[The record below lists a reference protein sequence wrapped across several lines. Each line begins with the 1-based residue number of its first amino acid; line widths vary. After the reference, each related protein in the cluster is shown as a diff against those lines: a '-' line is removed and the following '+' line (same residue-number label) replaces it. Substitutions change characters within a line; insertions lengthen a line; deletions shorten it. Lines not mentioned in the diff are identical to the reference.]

1 MFQQVWSSFTHNIN
15 RVIHSTSGAWS
26 ISDQYIRNPVVQ
38 GCIHRRSKYMEI
50 KIGKHTIGPGHPTY
64 FIADVAANHDG
75 DLERAKLLIH
85 LAQQAGAD
93 AAKFQNF
100 RAPKIVSDYGFTH
113 MDGQF
118 SHQAS
123 WKKSV
128 FQVYTEASIPFEW
141 TTILKEECD
150 KVGLD
155 YFSAPYDFE
164 AIDMLDPYVQM
175 YKAGSG
181 EIDWIEALERMASK
195 GKPFFV
201 ATGASTIG
209 EVQRAVHAILKI
221 NPQLVLM
228 QCNTNYTASPQNYDH
243 LHLNVLKT
251 YATMFPEVILG
262 LSDHTHALAPVLG
275 AVTLGARV
283 IERHFT
289 DNNERQGPDHKFA
302 MDPAGWTRMVE
313 ETRLLERALGSPDKF
328 VAGNEVDTAIV
339 QRRCLRAARDIQ
351 AGEVFTREM
360 IDVLRPATPGA
371 IKPNQIPAVL
381 GTRALQDIPFG
392 KELRWTD
399 LGA

>member
-1 MFQQVWSSFTHNIN
+1 
-15 RVIHSTSGAWS
+15 
-26 ISDQYIRNPVVQ
+26 
-38 GCIHRRSKYMEI
+38 MEI
-50 KIGKHTIGPGHPTY
+50 RIGNRTIGLKHPTY

-75 DLERAKLLIH
+75 DLERAKMLIR
-85 LAQQAGAD
+85 LAKQAGAD

-100 RAPKIVSDYGFTH
+100 RAPKIVSDYGFRH
-113 MDGQF
+113 MDGQV
-118 SHQAS
+118 SHQAT

-128 FQVYTEASIPFEW
+128 FQVYSEASIPFEW

-150 KVGLD
+150 KVGID

-209 EVQRAVHAILKI
+209 EVQRAVQAILKI

-228 QCNTNYTASPQNYDH
+228 QCNTNYTASPDNYDH
-243 LHLNVLKT
+243 LHLNVLRT
-251 YATMFPEVILG
+251 YATMFPDIILG
-262 LSDHTHALAPVLG
+262 LSDHTHANAPVLG

-289 DNNERQGPDHKFA
+289 DSNDREGPDHKFA
-302 MDPAGWTRMVE
+302 MNPDTWANMVQ
-313 ETRLLERALGSPDKF
+313 ETRLLERALGSADKF
-328 VAGNEVDTAIV
+328 IAANEGQTAII
-339 QRRCLRAARDIQ
+339 QRRCLRAAREIK
-351 AGEVFTREM
+351 AGEVLTREM
-360 IDVLRPATPGA
+360 IDVLRPAAPGV
-371 IKPNQIPAVL
+371 IKPSEIEAVI
-381 GTRALQDIPFG
+381 GTRAINDIPMG
-392 KELRWTD
+392 KELRWVE
-399 LGA
+399 LGE

>member
-1 MFQQVWSSFTHNIN
+1 
-15 RVIHSTSGAWS
+15 
-26 ISDQYIRNPVVQ
+26 
-38 GCIHRRSKYMEI
+38 MEI
-50 KIGKHTIGPGHPTY
+50 QIGSRKIGLNHPTY
-64 FIADVAANHDG
+64 FIADIAANHDG
-75 DLERAKLLIH
+75 DLQRAKMLIR
-85 LAQQAGAD
+85 LAKEAGAD

-100 RAPKIVSDYGFTH
+100 RAPQIVSDYGFRALG
-113 MDGQF
+113 GQV

-128 FQVYTEASIPFEW
+128 FQVYQEASIPFEW
-141 TTILKEECD
+141 TDVLKEECEA
-150 KVGLD
+150 VGID

-164 AIDMLDPYVQM
+164 AIDMLDPYVEM

-181 EIDWIEALERMASK
+181 EIDWIEALERMARK

-228 QCNTNYTASPQNYDH
+228 QCNTNYTASPENYDH
-243 LHLNVLKT
+243 LHINVLKT
-251 YATMFPEVILG
+251 YALMFPNVILG

-289 DNNERQGPDHKFA
+289 DSNEREGPDHKFA
-302 MDPAGWTRMVE
+302 MNPDHWAKMVE
-313 ETRLLERALGSPDKF
+313 ETRLLERALGSTDKF
-328 VAGNEVDTAIV
+328 IADNERETVIV
-339 QRRCLRAARDIQ
+339 QRRCLRAARDIK
-351 AGEVFTREM
+351 AGEVFTRDM

-371 IKPNQIPAVL
+371 IKPHEIEAVI
-381 GTRALQDIPFG
+381 GTRALHDLPYG

>member
-1 MFQQVWSSFTHNIN
+1 
-15 RVIHSTSGAWS
+15 
-26 ISDQYIRNPVVQ
+26 
-38 GCIHRRSKYMEI
+38 MEI
-50 KIGKHTIGPGHPTY
+50 QIGSRKIGLNHPTY
-64 FIADVAANHDG
+64 FIADIAANHDG
-75 DLERAKLLIH
+75 DLQRAKMLIR
-85 LAQQAGAD
+85 LAKDAGAD

-100 RAPKIVSDYGFTH
+100 RAPQIVSDYGFRALG
-113 MDGQF
+113 GQV

-128 FQVYTEASIPFEW
+128 FQVYQEASIPFEW
-141 TTILKEECD
+141 TGVLKEECEA
-150 KVGLD
+150 VGID

-164 AIDMLDPYVQM
+164 AIDMLDPYVEM

-181 EIDWIEALERMASK
+181 EIDWIEALERMARK

-228 QCNTNYTASPQNYDH
+228 QCNTNYTASPENYDH
-243 LHLNVLKT
+243 LHINVLKT
-251 YATMFPEVILG
+251 YALMFPNVILG

-289 DNNERQGPDHKFA
+289 DSNEREGPDHKFA
-302 MDPAGWTRMVE
+302 MNPDHWAKMVE
-313 ETRLLERALGSPDKF
+313 ETRLLERALGSTDKF
-328 VAGNEVDTAIV
+328 IADNERETVIV
-339 QRRCLRAARDIQ
+339 QRRCLRAARDIK
-351 AGEVFTREM
+351 AGEVFTRDM

-371 IKPNQIPAVL
+371 IKPHEIEAVI
-381 GTRALQDIPFG
+381 GTRALHDLPYG
-392 KELRWTD
+392 KELCWTD

>member
-1 MFQQVWSSFTHNIN
+1 
-15 RVIHSTSGAWS
+15 
-26 ISDQYIRNPVVQ
+26 
-38 GCIHRRSKYMEI
+38 MEI
-50 KIGKHTIGPGHPTY
+50 RIGNRIIGPNHPTY
-64 FIADVAANHDG
+64 FVADVAANHDG
-75 DLERAKLLIH
+75 DLERARLLIR
-85 LAQQAGAD
+85 LCKEAGAD

-113 MDGQF
+113 MDGQV
-118 SHQAS
+118 SHQAA

-128 FQVYTEASIPFEW
+128 FQVYKEASIPFEW

-150 KVGLD
+150 KVGID

-164 AIDMLDPYVQM
+164 AIDMLDPYVLM

-221 NPQLVLM
+221 NPQLILM
-228 QCNTNYTASPQNYDH
+228 QCNTNYTASPDNYDH

-251 YATMFPEVILG
+251 YATMFPDVILG
-262 LSDHTHALAPVLG
+262 LSDHTHANAPVLG

-289 DNNERQGPDHKFA
+289 DSNDREGPDHKFA
-302 MDPAGWTRMVE
+302 MNPENLAKMVE
-313 ETRLLERALGSPDKF
+313 ETRLLERALGSADKF
-328 VAGNEVDTAIV
+328 IAANEQETAII
-339 QRRCLRAARDIQ
+339 QRRCLRAARDIK
-351 AGEVFTREM
+351 AGEVFTRDM
-360 IDVLRPATPGA
+360 IDVLRPAAPEAT
-371 IKPNQIPAVL
+371 KPNDIATVI
-381 GTRALQDIPFG
+381 GTKAATDIPSG

-399 LGA
+399 LVA

>member
-1 MFQQVWSSFTHNIN
+1 
-15 RVIHSTSGAWS
+15 
-26 ISDQYIRNPVVQ
+26 
-38 GCIHRRSKYMEI
+38 MEI
-50 KIGKHTIGPGHPTY
+50 KIGSRLIGPDHPTY
-64 FIADVAANHDG
+64 FIADIAANHDG

-85 LAQQAGAD
+85 LAREAGAD

-100 RAPKIVSDYGFTH
+100 SAPRIVSDYGFRH
-113 MDGQF
+113 MDGQV

-128 FQVYTEASIPFEW
+128 VEVYSAASIPFEW
-141 TTILKEECD
+141 TLTLGEECQE
-150 KVGLD
+150 VGID
-155 YFSAPYDFE
+155 YFSSPYDFE
-164 AIDMLDPYVQM
+164 AIDWLDPYVKM

-209 EVQRAVHAILKI
+209 EVQRAVHAILKH
-221 NPQLVLM
+221 NQQLVLM
-228 QCNTNYTASPQNYDH
+228 QCNTNYTASPDNYDY
-243 LHLNVLKT
+243 LNLNVLKT
-251 YATMFPEVILG
+251 YAAMFPEVILG

-289 DNNERQGPDHKFA
+289 DSNQREGPDHKFA
-302 MDPAGWTRMVE
+302 MNPENWARMVE
-313 ETRLLERALGSPDKF
+313 ETCLLERSLGSADKTI
-328 VAGNEVDTAIV
+328 AANEIDTAIV
-339 QRRCLRAARDIQ
+339 QRRCLRAARDIH
-351 AGEVFTREM
+351 AGEVFTRDM

-371 IKPNQIPAVL
+371 IKPSEIEAVI
-381 GTRALQDIPFG
+381 GTRALVSMPLG